1 MNSFRLLGAVG
12 LFALA
17 APAAWAQSISPASYS
32 ATINVG
38 QTITI
43 DKTITLAP
51 SGATKVDVVFL
62 ADNTGSMYGTV
73 ANAQA
78 GATSIMNGLTSGA
91 DYHFGVARYY
101 GDPSE
106 YGMTPSS
113 SFNYLTPLSSS
124 VASAQTGINSW
135 EANGGGDTPEANYFA
150 LKQTADTSAWR
161 PDAQRIVV
169 WFGDATSHTET
180 TTHADAVNALTNAG
194 AKVVAFNNGSAG
206 YGIDGAYGADA
217 NQASSVVGAV
227 GGSLT
232 NNFTSLTSSEFVTK
246 VTEQISAAS
255 SSLDLFFSSNLVGS
269 GLTLGFTCTDVL
281 GCDNVG
287 GGESRTFRLSITG
300 NLAGT
305 YSFDV
310 FARGVAAT
318 EHDVITVAA
327 VPEPSAALMVLGGVG
342 LAGWMARRRKQA

>member
-1 MNSFRLLGAVG
+1 MKSLGLVGFVG
-12 LFALA
+12 LFISAT
-17 APAAWAQSISPASYS
+17 PVVWAQSISPSSYS

-43 DKTITLAP
+43 DKTITLAET
-51 SGATKVDVVFL
+51 GATKVDVVFL
-62 ADNTGSMYGTV
+62 ADNTGSMYDTV
-73 ANAQA
+73 SKAQA

-106 YGMTPSS
+106 YGMTPAT
-113 SFNYLTPLSSS
+113 SFNYLTPLTSS
-124 VASAQTGINSW
+124 VATAQTGINAW
-135 EANGGGDTPEANYFA
+135 EANGGGDYPEANYFA
-150 LKQTADTSAWR
+150 LKKTAEDSAWR
-161 PDAQRIVV
+161 ADAQRIVV
-169 WFGDATSHTET
+169 WFGDAPSHTET
-180 TTHADAVNALTNAG
+180 TTHADAVNALTAAG
-194 AKVVAFNNGSAG
+194 AKVVAFNNVGAGSG
-206 YGIDGAYGADA
+206 LDGDYGADTH
-217 NQASSVVGAV
+217 QASSLVGEV

-232 NNFTSLTSSEFVTK
+232 NNFTSLSAAQFVTK
-246 VTEQISAAS
+246 VTEQITAAS
-255 SSLDLFFSSNLVGS
+255 SSLDLFFASNLAGS

-281 GCDNVG
+281 GCTGVK

-318 EHDVITVAA
+318 EHDTITVAA
-327 VPEPSAALMVLGGVG
+327 VPEPSAALMLLGGAGVVG
-342 LAGWMARRRKQA
+342 LMMRRRKQN

>member
-1 MNSFRLLGAVG
+1 MKSFRLLSVVG
-12 LFALA
+12 LFAAA
-17 APAAWAQSISPASYS
+17 APAAWAQSISPSSYS

-43 DKTITLAP
+43 DKTITLAA

-62 ADNTGSMYGTV
+62 ADNTGSMGGTV
-73 ANAQA
+73 SKAQS
-78 GATSIMNGLTSGA
+78 GATAIMNGLTSGA
-91 DYHFGVARYY
+91 DYNFGVARYY

-106 YGMTPSS
+106 FGETPATA
-113 SFNYLTPLSSS
+113 FNYLTPLTSS
-124 VASAQTGINSW
+124 VPAAQTGINAW
-135 EANGGGDTPEANYFA
+135 EANGGGDYPEANYFA

-161 PDAQRIVV
+161 ADAQRIVV
-169 WFGDATSHTET
+169 WFGDAPSHTET
-180 TTHADAVNALTNAG
+180 TTRADAVNALTAAG
-194 AKVVAFNNGSAG
+194 AKVVAFNNVGAGS
-206 YGIDGAYGADA
+206 GIDGNYGFDS
-217 NQASSVVGAV
+217 NQASSLVGAV

-232 NNFTSLTSSEFVTK
+232 NNFTSLSSSEFVTK

-255 SSLDLFFSSNLVGS
+255 SSLDLFFSSNLLGS

-281 GCDNVG
+281 GCTDVK

-305 YSFDV
+305 YAFDV

-327 VPEPSAALMVLGGVG
+327 VPEPSAALMVLGGAGVMG
-342 LAGWMARRRKQA
+342 LMMRRRKQA